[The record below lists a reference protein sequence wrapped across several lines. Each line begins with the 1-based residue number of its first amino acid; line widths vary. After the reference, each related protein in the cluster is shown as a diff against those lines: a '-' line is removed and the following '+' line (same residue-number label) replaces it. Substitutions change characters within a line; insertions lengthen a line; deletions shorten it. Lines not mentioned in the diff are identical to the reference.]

1 MGARGPGARYRMCMS
16 LRGGEATRVWCCT
29 ARQVAVRLNDGNRAY
44 CTQSTASSYVRLTA
58 TMLSASGLSACN
70 LWTRARKFAFAPA
83 IARRTVTRAS
93 APMHT
98 RTRRDRTH
106 AGNRRNP
113 VVKLFD
119 TPGDDTAST
128 RTPPVESTPASP
140 RSLSVVRSPAAVQPV
155 HMTPHHDTHGH
166 AHFRARCRVQN
177 PVHCVALEP

>member
-16 LRGGEATRVWCCT
+16 LRSGEATQVWCCT

-44 CTQSTASSYVRLTA
+44 CTQNTASGYVRLTA
-58 TMLSASGLSACN
+58 TMLSASGQSASN

-98 RTRRDRTH
+98 RTRRDHTH
-106 AGNRRNP
+106 AGNQRNP

-119 TPGDDTAST
+119 IPRDDAAST
-128 RTPPVESTPASP
+128 RTTPVESTPASP
-140 RSLSVVRSPAAVQPV
+140 RSSSVVRPPAAVQPV
-155 HMTPHHDTHGH
+155 HVPPHHDTHDH
-166 AHFRARCRVQN
+166 AHFRALCRVHD
-177 PVHCVALEP
+177 PAHSVALEP